1 MRSKQLEDI
10 VRLLQDSEQRS
21 DRPPLETVED
31 WRRSYER
38 MARLA
43 NARDEVP
50 VRSVDAGGVPAEW
63 IGRAL
68 GGPLVVYLH
77 GGGYCIGSLGT
88 HRPMLTHLA
97 ALIEGRVLAA
107 DYRLAPEHP
116 YPAALDDAVAAYR
129 FALEFEPPDRV
140 VLAGDSAGGGLV
152 VATLVALRD
161 AGIPLPA
168 AAVCLSPWAD
178 LTQSGA
184 TIELLASADP
194 LVRADDLARWAQ
206 YYAGAADPAD
216 PELSPVFAALH
227 GLPPVYIE
235 VGTAE
240 ILLDDSRRLAR
251 NAIAAGVDVTLH
263 EEPEAVHVW
272 HFFAGAVPEADIG
285 LERIARFI
293 RNTLTDP
300 SAT

>member
-43 NARDEVP
+43 KARDEVP

-63 IGRAL
+63 IGGAL

-116 YPAALDDAVAAYR
+116 YPAALDDAVTAYR
-129 FALEFEPPDRV
+129 FALESQPPDRV

-178 LTQSGA
+178 LTQGGE

-194 LVRADDLARWAQ
+194 LVRADDLARWARC
-206 YYAGAADPAD
+206 YAGAADPAD

-227 GLPPVYIE
+227 GLPPLHIE

-240 ILLDDSRRLAR
+240 ILLHDSRRLAR
-251 NAIAAGVDVTLH
+251 NAIAAGVEVTLH

-293 RNTLTDP
+293 R
-300 SAT
+300 SRMS